1 MSPSTGLTMWTRTS
15 ASSKVSVAE
24 LRKLNETDCNFKAMI
39 AAQSINDRSVVNH
52 NDEIQVGNGNSL
64 TTIKIQI

>member
-39 AAQSINDRSVVNH
+39 AVQSINDRSVVNH